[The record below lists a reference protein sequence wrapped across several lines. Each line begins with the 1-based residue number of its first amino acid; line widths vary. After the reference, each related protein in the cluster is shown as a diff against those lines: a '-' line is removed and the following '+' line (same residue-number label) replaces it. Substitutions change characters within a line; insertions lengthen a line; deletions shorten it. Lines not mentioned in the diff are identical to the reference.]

1 MEMLLEMH
9 DSAGLIPEEA
19 YMARCIREAIFERR
33 MPPGAKLP
41 EEHLAALFE
50 TTRGR
55 VRRVL
60 LALSR
65 EHIVA
70 LRPGKGAMV
79 ARPEPDD
86 ARHIL
91 AARRVLEVGLLEHPC
106 RTLTDENYT
115 HLKDIIEK
123 EHQSH
128 AVGDALELIRL
139 SGQFHL
145 DLTLLVGNSVIAEM
159 QRELILRTSLIIA
172 LFERQKATCCLTVDH
187 GMILEAVWQGR
198 GQEASRLMG
207 RHLLEIESNLDFNL
221 SPPPP
226 TSLAALLPRA

>member
-9 DSAGLIPEEA
+9 ESAGLIPEEA
-19 YMARCIREAIFERR
+19 HMARCIREAIFERR
-33 MPPGAKLP
+33 MPPGTKLP
-41 EEHLAALFE
+41 EEHLAVLFE

-79 ARPEPDD
+79 ARPGPED
-86 ARHIL
+86 AQHIL
-91 AARRVLEVGLLEHPC
+91 EARRVLEVGLLEHPC
-106 RTLTDENYT
+106 RTLTVENYA
-115 HLKDIIEK
+115 HLKAIIDK
-123 EHQSH
+123 EQQSH
-128 AVGDALELIRL
+128 EKGDALELIRL

-145 DLTLLVGNSVIAEM
+145 DLTVLVGNQVIAEI

-187 GMILEAVWQGR
+187 GMILDAVWQGR
-198 GQEASRLMG
+198 LHEASRLMG
-207 RHLLEIESNLDFNL
+207 RHLLEIEHNLDFKM
-221 SPPPP
+221 SPPPA
-226 TSLAALLPRA
+226 TSLTALLPR